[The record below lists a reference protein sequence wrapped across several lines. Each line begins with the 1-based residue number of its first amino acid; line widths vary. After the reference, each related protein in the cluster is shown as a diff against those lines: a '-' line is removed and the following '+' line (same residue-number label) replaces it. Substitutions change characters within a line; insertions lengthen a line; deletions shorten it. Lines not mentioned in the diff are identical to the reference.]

1 MRVDPQPTWSAIALS
16 SAPALAGEP
25 DASNG
30 LAVMCDEASLR
41 GVARIPLCGCGERG
55 CGNAGVQ
62 LVTDLDV
69 TALPALIDAVS
80 PSARCVRNPHR
91 GSTWDGKIVDGQA
104 VVG

>member
-1 MRVDPQPTWSAIALS
+1 
-16 SAPALAGEP
+16 
-25 DASNG
+25 
-30 LAVMCDEASLR
+30 MCDEASLR

-69 TALPALIDAVS
+69 TALPALIDAVRHL
-80 PSARCVRNPHR
+80 PDAYENAHR